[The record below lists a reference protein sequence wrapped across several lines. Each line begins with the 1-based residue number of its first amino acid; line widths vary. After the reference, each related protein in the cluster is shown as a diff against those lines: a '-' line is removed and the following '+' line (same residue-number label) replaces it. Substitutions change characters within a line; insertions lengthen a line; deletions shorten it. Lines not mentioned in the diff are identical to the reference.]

1 MNLVTKISCI
11 SAFLKF
17 IHSKEDSVKTESQ
30 NGDDNSI
37 RKEKKSLFLRYLSLT
52 TEMKAVE
59 EELSCSNTTVT
70 VTIKEELRLAEA

>member
-1 MNLVTKISCI
+1 M
-11 SAFLKF
+11 
-17 IHSKEDSVKTESQ
+17 KTESQ

-59 EELSCSNTTVT
+59 EELSCSNSTTVT
-70 VTIKEELRLAEA
+70 VTIKEELRFAEA

>member
-1 MNLVTKISCI
+1 M
-11 SAFLKF
+11 
-17 IHSKEDSVKTESQ
+17 KTESQ

-70 VTIKEELRLAEA
+70 VTIKEELRFAEA